1 MTKEEYIKQLDLE
14 IKLLKLQEIR
24 RKKIENECKKRQ
36 CFVVY
41 NKEVSA

>member
-1 MTKEEYIKQLDLE
+1 MTKEQYLKYLDME
-14 IKLLKLQEIR
+14 IKKLKRQKERQKEI
-24 RKKIENECKKRQ
+24 KNECKKRQ